1 MDPKNTHYRKR
12 VKFTLKMKEDYTI
25 LIPEMAPLHFR
36 LIEPILSRQGFKI
49 ALMGD
54 EGPEVLQKGLK
65 YVHNDM
71 CYPALLIT
79 GQMLTAIES
88 GNYDP
93 HKVAMVITQSG
104 GGCRDTNYIHL
115 MRKAFEK
122 AGYPYVPFISA
133 NIWGMEL
140 NSGIN
145 LSPRTLL
152 QALAGMIYGDML
164 MIVSN
169 QVRPYEVE
177 KGTTDAMV
185 DHWIDRLITIFQT
198 GKGFLPKE
206 IEANLQA
213 IGADFAAISVNR
225 TPKVKVAVVGELF
238 LKYSVPG
245 NNHLEEFLADQDCE
259 VFMPSMLGFG
269 VYKTN
274 GALEDLRLYGG
285 KPLKRLIMNI
295 VMKFLFQVEDLLIR
309 NIEAY
314 DCFTAP
320 ERVND
325 LKKRAEG
332 VIGIGNSMGEGWY
345 LAAEMLEMADH
356 GYENIVCVQPFG
368 CLPCHVCV
376 KGMLNKVRR
385 LDPRVNAV
393 DIEYDP
399 GATKVN
405 QENRIKLMLAVAKEH
420 LQETAEPNETVN
432 GNTGEAIEGESKK

>member
-1 MDPKNTHYRKR
+1 MENKNTHYKER
-12 VKFTLKMKEDYTI
+12 VKFTLKMKKDYTI
-25 LIPEMAPLHFR
+25 LIPDMAKLHFR
-36 LIEPILSRQGFKI
+36 LIEPILSRQGFHI
-49 ALMGD
+49 DLMGA

-65 YVHNDM
+65 YVHNDI

-79 GQMLTAIES
+79 GQMLTAMES
-88 GNYDP
+88 GRYDP
-93 HKVAMVITQSG
+93 NKVAMVITQSG
-104 GGCRDTNYIHL
+104 GGCRDSNYIHL

-122 AGYPYVPFISA
+122 AGYPNVPFISA

-152 QALAGMIYGDML
+152 MALAGMIYGDML

-169 QVRPYEVE
+169 QVRPYEIN
-177 KGTTDAMV
+177 KGETDAL
-185 DHWIDRLITIFQT
+185 IDRWIERLTATFK
-198 GKGFLPKE
+198 KGRGFMPKA
-206 IEANLQA
+206 IEKNLQA
-213 IGADFAAISVNR
+213 IGADFAAIPIQKV
-225 TPKVKVAVVGELF
+225 PKVKVAVVGELF

-245 NNHLEEFLADQDCE
+245 NNHLEEFLAEQDCE

-285 KPLKRLIMNI
+285 KPFKKLIMEI
-295 VMKFLFQVEDLLIR
+295 VMKFLFNVEDLLIR

-314 DCFTAP
+314 DVFTAP
-320 ERVND
+320 ERVNT
-325 LKKRAEG
+325 LKERAEG

-356 GYENIVCVQPFG
+356 GYENIICVQPFG
-368 CLPCHVCV
+368 CLPSHVCI
-376 KGMLNKVRR
+376 KGMMNKVRR
-385 LDPRVNAV
+385 IDPRVNAV

-405 QENRIKLMLAVAKEH
+405 QENRIKLMLAVAKEN
-420 LQETAEPNETVN
+420 LQE
-432 GNTGEAIEGESKK
+432 

>member
-1 MDPKNTHYRKR
+1 MDPRNTRYRKR
-12 VKFTLKMKEDYTI
+12 VKFTLKMKKDYTI

-49 ALMGD
+49 ALMGGK
-54 EGPEVLQKGLK
+54 GPEVLQKGLK

-88 GNYDP
+88 GKYDP

-115 MRKAFEK
+115 MRKAFLK
-122 AGYPYVPFISA
+122 AGYPDVPFISA
-133 NIWGMEL
+133 NIWGMEP

-145 LSPRTLL
+145 LSPKTLL

-177 KGTTDAMV
+177 HGATDVMV
-185 DHWIDRLITIFQT
+185 DSWIDRLTGIFQE
-198 GKGFLPKE
+198 GKGFMPKA
-206 IEANLQA
+206 IEANLKA
-213 IGADFAAISVNR
+213 IGADFAAIPVNR
-225 TPKVKVAVVGELF
+225 TPKVKVAIVGELF

-245 NNHLEEFLADQDCE
+245 NNHLEEFLAEQDCE

-285 KPLKRLIMNI
+285 QPLKRLIMTQ
-295 VMKFLFQVEDLLIR
+295 VMKFLFRVEDLLIR

-332 VIGIGNSMGEGWY
+332 VALIGNSMGEGWY

-368 CLPCHVCV
+368 CLPCHVSV
-376 KGMLNKVRR
+376 KGMMNKVRR

-405 QENRIKLMLAVAKEH
+405 QENRIKLMLAVAKEN
-420 LQETAEPNETVN
+420 LRK
-432 GNTGEAIEGESKK
+432 SKE